1 MKVNCTL
8 CDREIEYNSCKPPK
22 YCKKCAISVRREYHK
37 RWWQLNKDRY
47 KRDNRVGNP
56 DQDDEI
62 LAIIRKKRK
71 MTERF
76 K

>member
-8 CDREIEYNSCKPPK
+8 CDREIEYSSRKPPK
-22 YCKKCAISVRREYHK
+22 YCKRCAIFVRREYHK

-47 KRDNRVGNP
+47 SLSKKLGNP
-56 DQDDEI
+56 RQDDEI

-71 MTERF
+71 TTEKF